1 MSHLRNFFEIYLSRD
16 RYLFSFFSPNYR
28 INCDIY
34 IEQIYLY
41 IHRKYRYM
49 YLACYNLSL
58 RNTCMYIVMLQYNV
72 HYSRSRQTL
81 SCLIYCLILLPYR
94 ASRSLRL
101 ALPCKTVLRQLPS
114 YCA

>member
-1 MSHLRNFFEIYLSRD
+1 MEIYLSRD

-49 YLACYNLSL
+49 Y
-58 RNTCMYIVMLQYNV
+58 RTWPVI
-72 HYSRSRQTL
+72 
-81 SCLIYCLILLPYR
+81 IYHLEIHVCI
-94 ASRSLRL
+94 
-101 ALPCKTVLRQLPS
+101 
-114 YCA
+114 